1 MYMVILV
8 HGVLSDHSLCTV
20 FTPSDNHLEHTLLSV
35 HCVYK
40 MHSVCVL
47 CNWYT
52 DLVVF
57 GAPGDHHSHGVH
69 AGQYSVH
76 SVYTFL

>member
-1 MYMVILV
+1 MIIVV
-8 HGVLSDHSLCTV
+8 SVCNTHSGSSDHIGHSLCKV
-20 FTPSDNHLEHTLLSV
+20 FMPFHDHMEHTLLSV

-47 CNWYT
+47 CNLYT

-69 AGQYSVH
+69 GGQ
-76 SVYTFL
+76 

>member
-1 MYMVILV
+1 MHNVHGDLSV

-20 FTPSDNHLEHTLLSV
+20 FTPSDDHLEHTL
-35 HCVYK
+35 
-40 MHSVCVL
+40 HSVCVL
-47 CNWYT
+47 CNLYT

-69 AGQYSVH
+69 GGQ
-76 SVYTFL
+76 